1 MLLVPGS
8 LRRQAV
14 ALLAGCVAA
23 VAVTAVRF
31 PGYVLPVWLDVTFG
45 PRLTAPLRRFPLL
58 LDWLPHLGELKP
70 VAAMTLALMLAC
82 AITRRWRGAVLAA
95 AAVPIA
101 IGLTD
106 YVLKPS
112 VGEAIAQSFP
122 SGHATAV
129 FALAASWAVL
139 LANPPLRVPSGVR
152 LPLVVIPVLLA
163 TAVAATMVAI
173 GAHSFTDAVAGAAV
187 GAGVVLACA
196 FTLDALG
203 SLLRP
208 EPAAPPAPAG

>member
-1 MLLVPGS
+1 M
-8 LRRQAV
+8 
-14 ALLAGCVAA
+14 
-23 VAVTAVRF
+23 
-31 PGYVLPVWLDVTFG
+31 
-45 PRLTAPLRRFPLL
+45 
-58 LDWLPHLGELKP
+58 
-70 VAAMTLALMLAC
+70 
-82 AITRRWRGAVLAA
+82 
-95 AAVPIA
+95 
-101 IGLTD
+101 
-106 YVLKPS
+106 LKPS

-152 LPLVVIPVLLA
+152 LPLMVIPILLA

-187 GAGVVLACA
+187 GTGVVLACA

-208 EPAAPPAPAG
+208 EPAAPPPPAG